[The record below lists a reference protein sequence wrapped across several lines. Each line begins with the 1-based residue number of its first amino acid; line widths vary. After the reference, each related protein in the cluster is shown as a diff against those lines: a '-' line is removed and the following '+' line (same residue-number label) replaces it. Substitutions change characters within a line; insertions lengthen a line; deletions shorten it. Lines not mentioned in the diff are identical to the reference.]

1 MRSSS
6 DKFVLERW
14 CISFVDL
21 FELAHDKST
30 LLGINI
36 GAL

>member
-14 CISFVDL
+14 CISSVDL
-21 FELAHDKST
+21 FELAPDMSP
-30 LLGINI
+30 
-36 GAL
+36 